1 MVAKVVAGRHSS
13 SSSGIPSTWLASRA
27 FSAVSGFGLGFSHGR
42 EKICEVTIVGNS
54 VDLSPSFDHSINL
67 HHFELAKTTDYA
79 NSRSLTLEIL
89 SSEILP
95 DVGHFGKYFEPKC
108 NSWHRC
114 MSDTIE

>member
-1 MVAKVVAGRHSS
+1 
-13 SSSGIPSTWLASRA
+13 
-27 FSAVSGFGLGFSHGR
+27 VS
-42 EKICEVTIVGNS
+42 NS
-54 VDLSPSFDHSINL
+54 VDLSPSFDHSINI
-67 HHFELAKTTDYA
+67 HRFELAKTTDYA
-79 NSRSLTLEIL
+79 NSWSSTLEIL